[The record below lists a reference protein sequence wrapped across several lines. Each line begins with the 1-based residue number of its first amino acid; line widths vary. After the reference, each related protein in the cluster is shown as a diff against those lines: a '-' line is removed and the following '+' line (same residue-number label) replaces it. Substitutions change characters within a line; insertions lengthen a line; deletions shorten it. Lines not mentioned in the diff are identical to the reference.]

1 VNGCTPVLLVPGFMT
16 DGDLWRD
23 MADDLAAIGPIVY
36 ADLGDGDTIEAMAR
50 HAASSCPSP
59 CVLVGFS
66 MGGYIAREMV
76 RLVPDKVAALVLIA
90 TSARAD
96 TPQQTQRKA
105 NASRTV
111 SASSYRGLSTPAIKA
126 SLASRHANDQPLIAR
141 VQAMGLRLG
150 YDEFIRQSTLA
161 RPGDLDRLGDIHCPT
176 LVIATTED
184 QLRTLDEAKELRDGI
199 PGSTLQV
206 IENSGHMVPLEQPGP
221 LAASMTS
228 WLRGIDIPDQ
238 RIIQSIKHTVTM

>member
-1 VNGCTPVLLVPGFMT
+1 MLVNGRTPVLLVPGFMT
-16 DGDLWRD
+16 DGDLWSD
-23 MADDLAAIGPIVY
+23 MTETLAAIGPAVY
-36 ADLGDGDTIEAMAR
+36 ADLGDGDTIAAMAS
-50 HAASSCPSP
+50 HAVISCPSP

-76 RLVPDKVAALVLIA
+76 RLAPEKISALVLIA

-126 SLASRHANDQPLIAR
+126 SLAPQHANDQPLIER
-141 VQAMGLRLG
+141 VHAMGLRLG

-176 LVIATTED
+176 LVIAATED
-184 QLRTLDEAKELRDGI
+184 QLRSMDEARELRDGI
-199 PGSTLQV
+199 PGATLQI
-206 IENSGHMVPLEQPGP
+206 IEDSGHMVPLEQPGA
-221 LAASMTS
+221 LAAAMIS
-228 WLRGIDIPDQ
+228 WLRDIE
-238 RIIQSIKHTVTM
+238 S

>member
-1 VNGCTPVLLVPGFMT
+1 MLVNGRTPVLLVPGFMT
-16 DGDLWRD
+16 DADLWSD
-23 MADDLAAIGPIVY
+23 MAGDLAAIGPAVH

-50 HAASSCPSP
+50 HAVISCPSP

-76 RLVPDKVAALVLIA
+76 RLASDKVAALVLIA

-126 SLASRHANDQPLIAR
+126 SLASQHANDQPLIAR

-176 LVIATTED
+176 LIIAASED
-184 QLRTLDEAKELRDGI
+184 QLRSLDEAKELRDGI
-199 PGSTLQV
+199 LGATLQV
-206 IENSGHMVPLEQPGP
+206 IEGSGHMVPLEQPGA
-221 LAASMTS
+221 LAAAVIS
-228 WLRGIDIPDQ
+228 WLRHIE
-238 RIIQSIKHTVTM
+238 S